1 MQLLVNKLE
10 NSTVP
15 VKDKNN
21 VEKLVE
27 RLGEGESEAIV
38 LAQNLG
44 ATLLIRDSGLRIKNN
59 LYIMFLELVYE

>member
-1 MQLLVNKLE
+1 M
-10 NSTVP
+10 P
-15 VKDKNN
+15 VKDKNK

-44 ATLLIRDSGLRIKNN
+44 ATLLIRDSWLRIKNN
-59 LYIMFLELVYE
+59 LYIIFLELVDE

>member
-1 MQLLVNKLE
+1 VISLE

-15 VKDKNN
+15 VKDKNK

-27 RLGEGESEAIV
+27 MLGEGESEAIV

-44 ATLLIRDSGLRIKNN
+44 ATLLIRDSDEMPIT
-59 LYIMFLELVYE
+59 